1 MTAKKHLRVAD
12 ANERLDLSTV
22 YAASEHGTALDE
34 MKAIRARLSKTID
47 DPKTSPRDLAA
58 LTRRQLEVSREIRAM
73 QLKMLEEAESEAIDD
88 AGDERFDATPL

>member
-12 ANERLDLSTV
+12 DSERLDLSTV
-22 YAASEHGTALDE
+22 HAASEHGTALDE

-73 QLKMLEEAESEAIDD
+73 QLKMLEEAESEAIGD
-88 AGDERFDATPL
+88 ADDERFDASAL